1 MRRDWITGLILIAL
15 ALVYY
20 KMAEALPRSL
30 LSDEV
35 GAEGFPKL
43 LAISLFLLS
52 TFLML
57 TGFLKRQSGAAAEVR
72 EKGKTEKQA
81 ALKAG
86 GMLLLGIGY
95 LLSISW
101 IGYPL
106 AAGLLIASVLLYQK
120 ETLSLKVI
128 LTAGIGGIFFWLFF
142 VFALKIPM
150 PMGIWTQL
158 LTGGASP

>member
-1 MRRDWITGLILIAL
+1 MRRDVITGLVLMLL
-15 ALVYY
+15 AAVYY
-20 KMAEALPRSL
+20 GMADALPRSL

-43 LAISLFLLS
+43 LAIFLFLFAAVLL
-52 TFLML
+52 LMRII
-57 TGFLKRQSGAAAEVR
+57 KRRPAEPAEDG
-72 EKGKTEKQA
+72 EKKAHEKKA

-106 AAGLLIASVLLYQK
+106 AAGLRSVAVLLYQR
-120 ETLSLKVI
+120 EPLSLKAF
-128 LTAGIGGIFFWLFF
+128 LTAGLGGLFFWVFF

-150 PMGIWTQL
+150 PMGFWTHMFDF
-158 LTGGASP
+158 GGVP

>member
-1 MRRDWITGLILIAL
+1 MRRDVITGLVLMLL
-15 ALVYY
+15 AAVYY
-20 KMAEALPRSL
+20 GMADALPRSL

-52 TFLML
+52 AVLLLMAI
-57 TGFLKRQSGAAAEVR
+57 FKQRPAETVEDE
-72 EKGKTEKQA
+72 EKKTHEKQA

-106 AAGLLIASVLLYQK
+106 AAGLLIVAVLLYQR
-120 ETLSLKVI
+120 EPLSLKAF
-128 LTAGIGGIFFWLFF
+128 LTAGLGGLFFWVFF

-150 PMGIWTQL
+150 PMGFWTYMFDF
-158 LTGGASP
+158 GGLP